1 MEAFCL
7 QTLVQFLHWI
17 FQSLR
22 KKVWE
27 GQKIFSINRVVAGMA
42 MVLSEGIISFW
53 VITDY
58 FHLHSGNHMQV
69 HIEVNPLVGLFFCV
83 FQQRGSIVIGVFRNL
98 CTFFF
103 FTQASMLTEAQR
115 DVCSPLLLP
124 GSSGHSGWR
133 LLTLHHFLW
142 TDDGTNIEGCGRW
155 IQKIVSSFPLLW
167 SLQLP

>member
-69 HIEVNPLVGLFFCV
+69 HIEVNPLVGLFSCV
-83 FQQRGSIVIGVFRNL
+83 FLHRGSIFIGFFIIL

-103 FTQASMLTEAQR
+103 FPPKLQCLQR
-115 DVCSPLLLP
+115 DVCSPLLLL
-124 GSSGHSGWR
+124 GSSGHIGWR

-142 TDDGTNIEGCGRW
+142 TDDGTNIEGCGRRM
-155 IQKIVSSFPLLW
+155 QKIVSSFPVLW